1 MREKKTSLHFAG
13 RTHSRNGIIAVVM
26 GGIAWCVFLALCIYS
41 TSTGGN
47 TEPVAGVIGILD
59 AVFTLMG
66 LFIAMKGFKERD
78 VYYVLPMVGLVMNGI
93 LFVIYFALYFMGI
106 AIA

>member
-13 RTHSRNGIIAVVM
+13 RTHSRNGIISVVI
-26 GGIAWCVFLALCIYS
+26 GGIAWCVFTALCVYS

-47 TEPVAGVIGILD
+47 TEPVSGIIGILD
-59 AVFTLMG
+59 AFFALTG
-66 LFIAMKGFKERD
+66 LVIALKGFKERD
-78 VYYVLPMVGLVMNGI
+78 IYYVMPMVGMALCGI